1 MLKSI
6 LNNYHWGNNLN
17 VLVAEDNLFTI
28 QQYKHVLEKNGYS
41 VTTARDGEECMQKY
55 NEAFLSVDTESIE
68 SGPFDVVLIDNN
80 MPKKS
85 GAEAVREILERCPNQ
100 RVIFASAYNINSILS
115 APGVLKD
122 SVEVLQKPFSLNT
135 MIAKIQTKW
144 ENYMYAILDTY
155 FASFRSFSN
164 SSSVITFCSS

>member
-1 MLKSI
+1 
-6 LNNYHWGNNLN
+6 LN

-55 NEAFLSVDTESIE
+55 NEAFLSLDTESIE

-135 MIAKIQTKW
+135 MIAKIQTK
-144 ENYMYAILDTY
+144 
-155 FASFRSFSN
+155 
-164 SSSVITFCSS
+164 

>member
-1 MLKSI
+1 M
-6 LNNYHWGNNLN
+6 N

-100 RVIFASAYNINSILS
+100 RIIFASAYNINSILS

-135 MIAKIQTKW
+135 MIAKIQTK
-144 ENYMYAILDTY
+144 
-155 FASFRSFSN
+155 
-164 SSSVITFCSS
+164 

>member
-1 MLKSI
+1 M
-6 LNNYHWGNNLN
+6 N

-28 QQYKHVLEKNGYS
+28 KQYKHVLEKNGYN

-55 NEAFLSVDTESIE
+55 NEAFLSLETESIE

-80 MPKKS
+80 MPKKN

-100 RVIFASAYNINSILS
+100 RIIFASAYNINSILS

-122 SVEVLQKPFSLNT
+122 SVEILQKPFSLNT
-135 MIAKIQTKW
+135 MIAKIQT
-144 ENYMYAILDTY
+144 
-155 FASFRSFSN
+155 R
-164 SSSVITFCSS
+164 

>member
-1 MLKSI
+1 
-6 LNNYHWGNNLN
+6 LN

-135 MIAKIQTKW
+135 MIAKIQTK
-144 ENYMYAILDTY
+144 
-155 FASFRSFSN
+155 
-164 SSSVITFCSS
+164 

>member
-1 MLKSI
+1 M
-6 LNNYHWGNNLN
+6 N

-28 QQYKHVLEKNGYS
+28 QQYKHVLEKNGYN

-135 MIAKIQTKW
+135 MIAKIQTK
-144 ENYMYAILDTY
+144 
-155 FASFRSFSN
+155 
-164 SSSVITFCSS
+164 

>member
-1 MLKSI
+1 M
-6 LNNYHWGNNLN
+6 N

-28 QQYKHVLEKNGYS
+28 QQYKHVLEKNGYN

-55 NEAFLSVDTESIE
+55 NEAFLSLEIESIE

-85 GAEAVREILERCPNQ
+85 GAEAVKEILERCPNQ
-100 RVIFASAYNINSILS
+100 RIIFASAYNINSILS

-135 MIAKIQTKW
+135 MIAKIQTK
-144 ENYMYAILDTY
+144 
-155 FASFRSFSN
+155 
-164 SSSVITFCSS
+164 

>member
-1 MLKSI
+1 
-6 LNNYHWGNNLN
+6 LN

-28 QQYKHVLEKNGYS
+28 QQYQHVLEKNGYN

-55 NEAFLSVDTESIE
+55 NEAFLSLETESIE

-100 RVIFASAYNINSILS
+100 RIIFASAYNINSILS
-115 APGVLKD
+115 AHRVLKD

-135 MIAKIQTKW
+135 MIVKIQTK
-144 ENYMYAILDTY
+144 
-155 FASFRSFSN
+155 
-164 SSSVITFCSS
+164 

>member
-1 MLKSI
+1 M
-6 LNNYHWGNNLN
+6 N

-28 QQYKHVLEKNGYS
+28 QQYKHVLEKNGYN

-100 RVIFASAYNINSILS
+100 RIIFASAYNINSILS
-115 APGVLKD
+115 APGVLTD

-135 MIAKIQTKW
+135 MIAKIQT
-144 ENYMYAILDTY
+144 
-155 FASFRSFSN
+155 R
-164 SSSVITFCSS
+164 

>member
-1 MLKSI
+1 M
-6 LNNYHWGNNLN
+6 N

-28 QQYKHVLEKNGYS
+28 HQYKHVLEKNGYS

-55 NEAFLSVDTESIE
+55 NEAFLSLDTESIE

-135 MIAKIQTKW
+135 MIAKIQTK
-144 ENYMYAILDTY
+144 
-155 FASFRSFSN
+155 
-164 SSSVITFCSS
+164 

>member
-1 MLKSI
+1 M
-6 LNNYHWGNNLN
+6 N

-28 QQYKHVLEKNGYS
+28 QQYKHVLEKNVYN
-41 VTTARDGEECMQKY
+41 VNNARDGEECMQKY

-100 RVIFASAYNINSILS
+100 RIIFASAYNINSILS

-135 MIAKIQTKW
+135 MIAKIQT
-144 ENYMYAILDTY
+144 
-155 FASFRSFSN
+155 R
-164 SSSVITFCSS
+164 

>member
-1 MLKSI
+1 M
-6 LNNYHWGNNLN
+6 N

-28 QQYKHVLEKNGYS
+28 QQYKHVLEKNGYN

-100 RVIFASAYNINSILS
+100 RIIFASAYNINSILS

-135 MIAKIQTKW
+135 MIAKIQTK
-144 ENYMYAILDTY
+144 
-155 FASFRSFSN
+155 
-164 SSSVITFCSS
+164 

>member
-1 MLKSI
+1 M
-6 LNNYHWGNNLN
+6 N

-135 MIAKIQTKW
+135 MIAKIQTK
-144 ENYMYAILDTY
+144 
-155 FASFRSFSN
+155 
-164 SSSVITFCSS
+164 

>member
-1 MLKSI
+1 M
-6 LNNYHWGNNLN
+6 N

-55 NEAFLSVDTESIE
+55 NEAFLSRDTESIE

-115 APGVLKD
+115 VPGVLKD

-135 MIAKIQTKW
+135 MIAKIQTK
-144 ENYMYAILDTY
+144 
-155 FASFRSFSN
+155 
-164 SSSVITFCSS
+164 

>member
-1 MLKSI
+1 M
-6 LNNYHWGNNLN
+6 N

-28 QQYKHVLEKNGYS
+28 QQYKHVLEKNGCN

-55 NEAFLSVDTESIE
+55 NEAFLSLETELIE

-100 RVIFASAYNINSILS
+100 RIIFASAYNINSILS

-135 MIAKIQTKW
+135 MIAKIQTK
-144 ENYMYAILDTY
+144 
-155 FASFRSFSN
+155 
-164 SSSVITFCSS
+164 

>member
-1 MLKSI
+1 M
-6 LNNYHWGNNLN
+6 N

-41 VTTARDGEECMQKY
+41 VTTARDGEECMRKY
-55 NEAFLSVDTESIE
+55 NEAFLSLDTESIE

-100 RVIFASAYNINSILS
+100 RIIFASAYNINSILS

-122 SVEVLQKPFSLNT
+122 SVEILQKPFSLNT
-135 MIAKIQTKW
+135 MIAKIQTK
-144 ENYMYAILDTY
+144 
-155 FASFRSFSN
+155 
-164 SSSVITFCSS
+164 

>member
-1 MLKSI
+1 
-6 LNNYHWGNNLN
+6 LN

-28 QQYKHVLEKNGYS
+28 QQYQHVLEKNGYN
-41 VTTARDGEECMQKY
+41 VITARDGEECMQKY
-55 NEAFLSVDTESIE
+55 NEAFLSLETESVE

-100 RVIFASAYNINSILS
+100 RIIFASAYNINSILS
-115 APGVLKD
+115 AHGVLKD

-135 MIAKIQTKW
+135 MIVKIQTK
-144 ENYMYAILDTY
+144 
-155 FASFRSFSN
+155 
-164 SSSVITFCSS
+164 